1 MVKGLNIS
9 FESIGDEDITGPMCN
24 FTLLKVGGVF
34 AVYHVSFIGSGHG
47 VLAVPVGLVLI

>member
-24 FTLLKVGGVF
+24 FTLLKVSGVVV
-34 AVYHVSFIGSGHG
+34 VYHVSFIGSGHG